1 MTSAVN
7 GSSSLFFLFFTRDL
21 PFDMDLQFPVG
32 IQFQDELLF
41 KPGGNVYRDSGGGAL
56 SGNNTKDPVSLDSR
70 DLLALELGYG
80 DLFLCESAGYREVE
94 HENDKQYFFHSDLFY
109 NETLKGDEKLQ
120 ALVL

>member
-1 MTSAVN
+1 M
-7 GSSSLFFLFFTRDL
+7 
-21 PFDMDLQFPVG
+21 
-32 IQFQDELLF
+32 LF

-56 SGNNTKDPVSLDSR
+56 SDNNTKDPVSLDLC

-80 DLFLCESAGYREVE
+80 GLFLGESSGYREVE

-109 NETLKGDEKLQ
+109 DETLKGDEKLQ